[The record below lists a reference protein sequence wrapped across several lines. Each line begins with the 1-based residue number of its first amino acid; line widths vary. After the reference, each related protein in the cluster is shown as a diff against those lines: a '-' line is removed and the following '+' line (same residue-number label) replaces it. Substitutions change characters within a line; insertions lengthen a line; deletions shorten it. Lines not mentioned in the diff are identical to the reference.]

1 MTTGRINQVAF
12 LGDTTTR
19 TTPDAVETRGRDGR
33 GSRSYRARAGLE
45 MGGRRGGGP
54 GAGIAFCIRK
64 HERSRAGQFGGSP
77 LDWNTGAAARPAAR
91 LRDARRGGTASH
103 SRSTEG
109 GEAARLEHGRRCWAR
124 RAPPRRA
131 AERDSFTFEFHRSG
145 YAAQEPRLAARHPGG
160 LGPRVMGAAG
170 RQFGAPARSLPTRT
184 ARLPLM
190 RL

>member
-64 HERSRAGQFGGSP
+64 HERSRAGQFSRSP

-91 LRDARRGGTASH
+91 PPDPRRGGTAPQS
-103 SRSTEG
+103 S
-109 GEAARLEHGRRCWAR
+109 
-124 RAPPRRA
+124 
-131 AERDSFTFEFHRSG
+131 
-145 YAAQEPRLAARHPGG
+145 
-160 LGPRVMGAAG
+160 
-170 RQFGAPARSLPTRT
+170 PTQKGT
-184 ARLPLM
+184 
-190 RL
+190 